1 VADANTVRRIVR
13 LAGVAPGDH
22 VVEIGAGLGSLT
34 LALAEAGARTTAV
47 EVDRHVLPVLRSLVE
62 PQGVRVVEADALTAD
77 WDAILADAPRWSL
90 VANLPYNVATP
101 LVLDLLDG
109 VPAIERMLVMV
120 QLEVAERLAA
130 PPGSRTYGLP
140 SVRAAY
146 WARADV
152 VGRVPRTV
160 FVPQPKV
167 DSALLRIERRPAP
180 AVDAPAA
187 VRDEL
192 FRLARLGFGQRRKM
206 LRRSLGGAVPPGAW
220 AAAGIDPATR
230 PEQLGVE
237 DWGRLATA
245 VVAARPGTPA
255 GLPDGP
261 PGDPAEVGPGPADG
275 GEGGGDQRGGEGADG
290 REGGG

>member
-1 VADANTVRRIVR
+1 VTHSPRALRELLEANGLAPSRALGQNFVADANTVRRIVR
-13 LAGVAPGDH
+13 LAGVGAGDH

-34 LALAEAGARTTAV
+34 LALAEAGAHTTAV

-62 PQGVRVVEADALTAD
+62 PLGVRVVEADALSAD
-77 WDAILADAPRWSL
+77 WDTLLAGASRWAL

-101 LVLDLLDG
+101 LILDLLDG
-109 VPAIERMLVMV
+109 VPAIDRMLVMV
-120 QLEVAERLAA
+120 QLEAAERLAA

-167 DSALLRIERRPAP
+167 DSALLRVVRRPAP
-180 AVDAPAA
+180 AVSVPPA

-206 LRRSLGGAVPPGAW
+206 LRRSLGPEVPEGAW
-220 AAAGIDPATR
+220 AAAGIDPSTR
-230 PEQLGVE
+230 PERLGVE
-237 DWGRLATA
+237 EWGRLAAA
-245 VVAARPGTPA
+245 VIAAREA
-255 GLPDGP
+255 G
-261 PGDPAEVGPGPADG
+261 EVAGPAAG
-275 GEGGGDQRGGEGADG
+275 AGGGAA
-290 REGGG
+290 